1 MNTTANNN
9 IKTVQNILITEI
21 VSVIAFFVMG
31 LYNSFG
37 MFMSIGVVLIT
48 IPVNIFWIVRL
59 IKNKPQGYIAYSIG
73 LLLPVVTF
81 VTAGLWLIK
90 GIMEIQ
96 C

>member
-1 MNTTANNN
+1 MNENIHPD
-9 IKTVQNILITEI
+9 IKTVQNIWMTEI
-21 VSVIAFFVMG
+21 VSVSAFFVMG

-37 MFMSIGVVLIT
+37 MFVSVAIVLIS

-59 IKNKPQGYIAYSIG
+59 IRNKPQGYIAYSMG

-81 VTAGLWLIK
+81 IATGMWLIK
-90 GIMEIQ
+90 GIMEIK

>member
-1 MNTTANNN
+1 MNEN
-9 IKTVQNILITEI
+9 IHPDIKRVQNILITEI

-59 IKNKPQGYIAYSIG
+59 IRNKPQGYIAYSIG

-81 VTAGLWLIK
+81 ITTGMWLIK
-90 GIMEIQ
+90 GIMEIK